1 MFSRSVTLL
10 AAALVMASTPA
21 LAIMP
26 RPGLPRPPLPP
37 NAIVL
42 AQGGE
47 FTLEARLSVKNLEG
61 KHAWASQFTRPVYE
75 RQAVYY
81 PAVHRVGIGQRPR
94 PPFVYREIEHL
105 MLTSAAGHDL
115 VALAKLV
122 GPDAK
127 VTVTGT
133 YQDSPRTMT
142 MVLKVTKVEIRGQE
156 VPAELP
162 TVQRMIALAKKAV
175 QAHVSSLGE
184 EALSLTAK
192 HLGGLRVRVSAR
204 LDGAG
209 TQDYIYD
216 ALTFDVVAV
225 GTPE

>member
-1 MFSRSVTLL
+1 MFSRSVTLF
-10 AAALVMASTPA
+10 AAALVMASSPA

-47 FTLEARLSVKNLEG
+47 FTLEGRLSVKNLEG
-61 KHAWASQFTRPVYE
+61 KHAWVSQFTRPVYE
-75 RQAVYY
+75 RQALRH
-81 PAVHRVGIGQRPR
+81 PMVHRPGFRPH
-94 PPFVYREIEHL
+94 PAFVYREVEQL
-105 MLTSAAGHDL
+105 MLTSAGGHDL

-142 MVLKVTKVEIRGQE
+142 MVLRVAKVEIRGQE

-175 QAHVSSLGE
+175 QAHVASLGE
-184 EALSLTAK
+184 EALSMTAK

-209 TQDYIYD
+209 TADYVYD
-216 ALTFDVVAV
+216 ALTLDVVAV